1 MQRMWSA
8 YGRRLG
14 VLYYVRYEIW
24 RRESGEGRRTSRK
37 NLSELRKYCK
47 TGPSFLHGMWN
58 EAIRDEEGIRE
69 DEEMSEV
76 RCGI

>member
-1 MQRMWSA
+1 M
-8 YGRRLG
+8 
-14 VLYYVRYEIW
+14 RYEIW
-24 RRESGEGRRTSRK
+24 RRESGEGSGKRRRTSRK
-37 NLSELRKYCK
+37 NLSELRKYCQ